1 MLKRYHLLGLTALG
15 LIIPSV
21 ALAEPNSVVIQTIP
35 VEQTGNSPDCMNT
48 TNTKTDLFSNM
59 PTSTTIS
66 INKQTQSIN
75 GRHSSTEV
83 YQSSVS
89 TNSGRVVQN
98 DTLCV
103 FPFGVPGLPR

>member
-1 MLKRYHLLGLTALG
+1 MLKRYYLLGLTTLG

-48 TNTKTDLFSNM
+48 TNTDLFSNM
-59 PTSTTIS
+59 PTTTTIS
-66 INKQTQSIN
+66 INKQTQSIS

-103 FPFGVPGLPR
+103 FPLGVPGLPR